1 MEISATY
8 VRLYNLFERCRKCK
22 EKRCFVD
29 ILATARKLRN
39 VKPEELREM
48 VQLLKQNSKCRLTLD
63 DFKFLMYAD
72 FLQLFEEN
80 FEPDP
85 RYKDFFEQ
93 DVTWETNEQ
102 GQVMKITLTSL
113 V

>member
-8 VRLYNLFERCRKCK
+8 VRLFNLFERCRKCK

-48 VQLLKQNSKCRLTLD
+48 VQLLKQNSRCRLTLD

-72 FLQLFEEN
+72 FLMLFDHD
-80 FEPDP
+80 FDFDP
-85 RYKDFFEQ
+85 KAIDHFPTDIQWDF
-93 DVTWETNEQ
+93 DEQ
-102 GQVMKITLTSL
+102 GQVTKITLTSL